1 MLAEQAIPRRLLSQ
15 ALTKGANRIDIWV
28 ALDNLQAYSMM
39 SRRKIK
45 ADDSHEQLYY
55 LHPLVRSASWDGL
68 EERKKERKKE
78 EQSQNTHRKQPH
90 AFVGD
95 YQSQCST
102 ILAIRGI
109 LVTRSKSATLGVQI
123 WLQVTSR

>member
-28 ALDNLQAYSMM
+28 ALDNIREYPMM

-55 LHPLVRSASWDGL
+55 LHPLVILRSASWNGL
-68 EERKKERKKE
+68 EEE
-78 EQSQNTHRKQPH
+78 EQSQNTHRKKPQ

-95 YQSQCST
+95 YQSQCLT
-102 ILAIRGI
+102 ILAIRGHI
-109 LVTRSKSATLGVQI
+109 IQTHT
-123 WLQVTSR
+123 

>member
-28 ALDNLQAYSMM
+28 VLDNLQAYSMM

-55 LHPLVRSASWDGL
+55 LHPLVRSASWNGL
-68 EERKKERKKE
+68 EEE

-95 YQSQCST
+95 YQSQCLT

>member
-1 MLAEQAIPRRLLSQ
+1 LLSQ

-28 ALDNLQAYSMM
+28 ALDNLSAYSMM

-45 ADDSHEQLYY
+45 ADNSHEQLYY
-55 LHPLVRSASWDGL
+55 LHPLVRSDSWNGL
-68 EERKKERKKE
+68 EEE

-95 YQSQCST
+95 Y
-102 ILAIRGI
+102 
-109 LVTRSKSATLGVQI
+109 
-123 WLQVTSR
+123 